1 MCDNTL
7 TYESLNKLPVWQ
19 HMATISLEDMRAV
32 RLMNRIDT
40 KYVLSNSEVLQLLDM
55 AAEQGYRV
63 QCVGQ
68 ARACRYDTL
77 YYDTAERSMYLMHHN
92 RVLRRQKI
100 RTRIYVES
108 DTTFLEVKNKSN
120 RGRTNKQRVEIAR
133 CSFDGFGGDTSAMEF
148 LASMSWYDVESLT
161 PALATRFTRIT
172 LVNPR
177 FTERLTIDLD
187 LDYCNCRDGVE
198 ASIVGMAIVELKQD
212 GRIASPMKEMLR
224 VLRVPA
230 MKVSKY
236 CLGTALTVENIRK
249 NRFKLKLRSIEKRLS
264 GLNVKYKQMF

>member
-1 MCDNTL
+1 MSDTAL
-7 TYESLNKLPVWQ
+7 TYDTLNKLPVWQ
-19 HMATISLEDMRAV
+19 RMATITLEDMRAV

-40 KYVLSNSEVLQLLDM
+40 KYVLSYSEVLQLLDM

-63 QCVGQ
+63 QCIGDV
-68 ARACRYDTL
+68 RACRYDTL
-77 YYDTAERSMYLMHHN
+77 YYDTAERTMYLMHHN

-108 DTTFLEVKNKSN
+108 DITFLEVKNKSN
-120 RGRTNKQRVEIAR
+120 RGRTSKQRIEIAR
-133 CSFDGFGGDTSAMEF
+133 RSFDSFGDDASAKEF

-161 PALATRFTRIT
+161 PALTTRFTRIT
-172 LVNPR
+172 LVNPH

-187 LDYCNCRDGVE
+187 LRYRNCRDGVE
-198 ASIVGMAIVELKQD
+198 SSIESMAIVELKQD
-212 GRIASPMKEMLR
+212 GRIASPVKEMLR
-224 VLRVPA
+224 RLRVPA

-236 CLGTALTVENIRK
+236 CLGTALTVKDIRK

-264 GLNVKYKQMF
+264 GLNVEYK